1 MVEYKRTQ
9 WDQDFTTSI
18 DTTRQVERP
27 QYKQDNQSYNFD
39 NDVRYAK
46 PQRNTIGFKGILALV
61 LVAALALG
69 GSIGA
74 GFQLAGLLKTETAAP
89 KIGQY
94 YIQSE
99 PLKAVDY
106 KGDIANDI
114 PDIVARLEP
123 SIVAITNQQVVQSF
137 FYGEINRP
145 TSGTGVVFNI
155 NEDYVLIVT
164 NNHVVDNSTELS
176 VAFDDNHTAKAEIIG
191 ADVDSDIA
199 IIRVAK
205 ADIDEAILEQLKPV
219 VFGDSEKLRA
229 GELAI
234 AIGNPLGYTDT
245 VTVGFISGV
254 DRKFQMSSGR
264 YMSLIQT
271 DAAINPGNSGGA
283 LINSRG
289 EVIGINTVKIAETS
303 VEGIGFAI
311 PINEVK
317 PIIEEIL
324 TKGHVSKPY
333 MGIYGENVS
342 KEIAELYKIRE
353 GVVIRKVE
361 QNSGAAEAGL
371 QEGDI
376 ITSVDGE
383 SPVTF
388 ETIVLAINNKEVGDK
403 LAISYYREGET
414 FDTEV
419 VLKERKV
426 DNE

>member
-1 MVEYKRTQ
+1 MVEYKRTK
-9 WDQDFTTSI
+9 WDEDFNTSI
-18 DTTRQVERP
+18 DEQYNHVQP
-27 QYKQDNQSYNFD
+27 QFQQQSQFQYEAD
-39 NDVRYAK
+39 QRYAK
-46 PQRNTIGFKGILALV
+46 PQRKGIGFTGILALV
-61 LVAALALG
+61 LVAALTLG

-74 GFQLAGLLKTETAAP
+74 GFRLAGLLTEEKVVQNT
-89 KIGQY
+89 GQY

-99 PLKAVDY
+99 SLKAVDY

-114 PDIVARLEP
+114 PDIVERLEP
-123 SIVAITNQQVVQSF
+123 SIIAITNQQVVRSF

-164 NNHVVDNSTELS
+164 NNHVVENSQELS

-191 ADVDSDIA
+191 ADTDSDIA
-199 IIRVAK
+199 IIRVKK
-205 ADIDEAILEQLKPV
+205 ADIDDEIMAQLQPV
-219 VFGDSEKLRA
+219 VFGDSAKLRA

-283 LINSRG
+283 LINGKG

-333 MGIYGENVS
+333 MGIYGENVT

-361 QNSGAAEAGL
+361 ENSGAAEAGL

-376 ITSVDGE
+376 ITAVDGE

-388 ETIVLAINNKEVGDK
+388 ETIVLAINNKKVGDAM
-403 LAISYYREGET
+403 AITYYREGET

>member
-9 WDQDFTTSI
+9 WDEDFTASI
-18 DTTRQVERP
+18 DSTNQGVQP
-27 QYKQDNQSYNFD
+27 QYRPDNQQYNHD
-39 NDVRYAK
+39 ADVRYAK

-74 GFQLAGLLKTETAAP
+74 GYQLAGLLKPQTVVE
-89 KIGQY
+89 KNGQY

-99 PLKAVDY
+99 ALEAVDY

-123 SIVAITNQQVVQSF
+123 SIIAITNQQVVQSF

-176 VAFDDNHTAKAEIIG
+176 VAFDDDHTAKAEIIG
-191 ADVDSDIA
+191 ADTDSDIA

-205 ADIDEAILEQLKPV
+205 ANIDEAILAQLKPV
-219 VFGDSEKLRA
+219 VFGDSAKLRA

-254 DRKFQMSSGR
+254 DRKFQMSSGS

-283 LINSRG
+283 LINSKG

-317 PIIEEIL
+317 PIIDQIL

-353 GVVIRKVE
+353 GVVIRRVE
-361 QNSGAAEAGL
+361 PDSGAEEAGL

-376 ITSVDGE
+376 ITSVEGQ

-388 ETIVLAINNKEVGDK
+388 ETIIMTINNKKVGDT
-403 LAISYYREGET
+403 LSITCYREGRT
-414 FDTEV
+414 FDAEV